1 MSEAKK
7 TVSNVLMDEVLR
19 TEEEWKSCLT
29 EKEFKILRLKAT
41 EKHESGEYNK
51 HYPKS
56 GYYACK
62 GCNFPLYS
70 FAAKFDSG
78 CGWPAYNK
86 LVCHFDDVISA
97 YLSQFCILLF
107 LSI

>member
-7 TVSNVLMDEVLR
+7 IVSNVLMDEVLR

-86 LVCHFDDVISA
+86 
-97 YLSQFCILLF
+97 
-107 LSI
+107 

>member
-1 MSEAKK
+1 METNKK
-7 TVSNVLMDEVLR
+7 ITNVPKHEVEKS
-19 TEEEWKSCLT
+19 EEEWKSCLT
-29 EKEFKILRLKAT
+29 ETEYKILRLKRT
-41 EKHESGEYNK
+41 ETVESGAYNK

-86 LVCHFDDVISA
+86 YVK
-97 YLSQFCILLF
+97 Y
-107 LSI
+107 

>member
-1 MSEAKK
+1 MSGIGKHV
-7 TVSNVLMDEVLR
+7 TNVMSDEDSR
-19 TEEEWKSCLT
+19 TEEEWKSFLT
-29 EKEFKILRLKAT
+29 EKEYKILRLKAT
-41 EKHESGEYNK
+41 EKHGSGEYDN

-62 GCNFPLYS
+62 GCSFPLYS

-86 LVCHFDDVISA
+86 
-97 YLSQFCILLF
+97 
-107 LSI
+107 